1 MKGKIQIF
9 DHGVSIVSSECECD
23 DEATLKQTFEA
34 IYDEL
39 TKRMR
44 KSGITTINMNES
56 VNSYTFD
63 MEKVKFVLYDASKS
77 TLTLVICY

>member
-9 DHGVSIVSSECECD
+9 DHGVSIVASECECD
-23 DEATLKQTFEA
+23 DEATLKRTFEA
-34 IYDEL
+34 IYEEL

-44 KSGITTINMNES
+44 KSGVTTINMNES